1 MMLTRNVFSFSK
13 RKRNQLLQDYDIE
26 IGAGLGGL
34 AGKVW
39 RIGLMGHSATEE
51 NVDTCI
57 NALTNIIS

>member
-1 MMLTRNVFSFSK
+1 VRH
-13 RKRNQLLQDYDIE
+13 QLLEDYDIE